1 MGVLDKLDAA
11 RLLRRLGVRDAL
23 GLAEILIVA
32 VLAVLVARLLW
43 ALVQPLGPLGS
54 PAAAGGTR
62 AGIDTS
68 VLARFDPFFAAPGP
82 SGPIVVSDLDLDLFG
97 TRVDNV
103 SGRGSAILSADG
115 GPQRSYGVGD
125 ELLPGVLLHAVAFD
139 SVTIS
144 RGGALEQL
152 FLDQSVPATPV
163 GQTGQTGQAGQTTPA
178 APPVLDVNRLAAE
191 LDTAPVL
198 ANGRVDGVALTAVG
212 DSQLLNELGLQAGDV
227 ILSVNRARIDTPA
240 RAEGLAGLLG
250 DSKVAEIEIRR
261 GAQVRTYRYEIAR

>member
-32 VLAVLVARLLW
+32 LLAVLVARLVW

-54 PAAAGGTR
+54 PAGGAMS

-68 VLARFDPFFAAPGP
+68 VLARFDPFFAAPAP

-103 SGRGSAILSADG
+103 SGRGSAILSVDG

-125 ELLPGVLLHAVAFD
+125 ELMPGVLLHSVAFD
-139 SVTIS
+139 SVTVS
-144 RGGALEQL
+144 RGGTLEQL

-163 GQTGQTGQAGQTTPA
+163 GHTGQTRQVAPA
-178 APPVLDVNRLAAE
+178 ATPVLDVNRLAAE
-191 LDTAPVL
+191 LDTRPVL
-198 ANGRVDGVALTAVG
+198 ANGRVDGVALTAAG

-227 ILSVNRARIDTPA
+227 IVSVNRARIDTQA

-261 GAQVRTYRYEIAR
+261 GGQVRTYRYEIAR